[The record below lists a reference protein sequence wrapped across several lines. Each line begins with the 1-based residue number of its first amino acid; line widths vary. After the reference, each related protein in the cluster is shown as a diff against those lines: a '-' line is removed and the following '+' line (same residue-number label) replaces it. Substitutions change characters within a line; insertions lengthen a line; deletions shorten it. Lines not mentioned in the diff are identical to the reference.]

1 MTGEPDP
8 IGGDSGGGDSGGG
21 DSGGGGA
28 GTLAGIKVID
38 CTRVLGGPYCTQILA
53 DHGAEVIKVEPPQ
66 GDEVRDWGPPFKDGL
81 SAYFSGVNRNKRSI
95 SLDLT
100 AERGRAVLLRLL
112 AGADVLIENYKAGT
126 LENWGLGYEDV
137 LSTTFPRLVYCRITG
152 FGVDGPLGGLP
163 GYDAAVQA
171 WTGLI
176 SINGSEESG
185 AMRLGIPIVD
195 LGTGLYAAFGILAAL
210 QERSRSGRGQMV
222 EATLFDC
229 GFALQHPHAAN
240 FFMSGEPPRLTGNA
254 HPNIAPYD
262 LFATRG
268 RPLFLAVGNDRQ
280 FQRACRILG
289 QPDLADDPRF
299 RHNADRVRQRAAL
312 TAEIAALVAGLD
324 GETIAT
330 RLVEEG
336 VPAGAALGVA
346 DVAAHP
352 HTRHREMVVAKDA
365 YTGTGIPLKMSRTP
379 GAVRTTPPRFGADG
393 RDVLAEAGFSRGEIE
408 ALVADGVLVDE
419 RRGR

>member
-1 MTGEPDP
+1 MTREREQ
-8 IGGDSGGGDSGGG
+8 GGGE
-21 DSGGGGA
+21 GA
-28 GTLAGIKVID
+28 LAGIKIVD

-100 AERGRAVLLRLL
+100 SERGRAVLLRLL
-112 AGADVLIENYKAGT
+112 AGADILIENYKAGT
-126 LENWGLGYEDV
+126 LESWNIGYETV
-137 LSTTFPRLVYCRITG
+137 LSAQFPGLVYCRITG
-152 FGVDGPLGGLP
+152 FGADGPLGGLP

-171 WTGLI
+171 WAGLI

-222 EATLFDC
+222 EATLFAC

-240 FFMSGEPPRLTGNA
+240 FFMSGDPPRLTGNA
-254 HPNIAPYD
+254 HPNISPYD
-262 LFATRG
+262 LFSTRG

-280 FQRACRILG
+280 EQRPPAPSSASPTSPRTSAFATTPTDCAIASHSLAKYRRLWPISMAKPSRPSWWRRAC
-289 QPDLADDPRF
+289 PRA
-299 RHNADRVRQRAAL
+299 RRSVWRMSPPTPTRA
-312 TAEIAALVAGLD
+312 
-324 GETIAT
+324 IAT
-330 RLVEEG
+330 WWSRRTAT
-336 VPAGAALGVA
+336 PAPAF
-346 DVAAHP
+346 P
-352 HTRHREMVVAKDA
+352 
-365 YTGTGIPLKMSRTP
+365 SR
-379 GAVRTTPPRFGADG
+379 
-393 RDVLAEAGFSRGEIE
+393 
-408 ALVADGVLVDE
+408 
-419 RRGR
+419 

>member
-1 MTGEPDP
+1 MTYEREQ
-8 IGGDSGGGDSGGG
+8 GGGE
-21 DSGGGGA
+21 GA
-28 GTLAGIKVID
+28 LAGIKIID

-53 DHGAEVIKVEPPQ
+53 DHGAEVIKIEPPQ

-100 AERGRAVLLRLL
+100 SERGRVVLLQLL
-112 AGADVLIENYKAGT
+112 AGADILIENYKAGT
-126 LENWGLGYEDV
+126 LESWNIGYETV
-137 LSTTFPRLVYCRITG
+137 LSAQFPGLVYCRITG
-152 FGVDGPLGGLP
+152 FGADGPLGGLP

-171 WTGLI
+171 WAGLI

-240 FFMSGEPPRLTGNA
+240 FFMSGDPPRLTGNA
-254 HPNIAPYD
+254 HPNISPYD
-262 LFATRG
+262 LFSTRG

-280 FQRACRILG
+280 FQRACAILG
-289 QPDLADDPRF
+289 KPDLAEDERF
-299 RHNADRVRQRAAL
+299 RHNADRLRHRVAL
-312 TAEIAALVAGLD
+312 TGEIQALVVDLN

-330 RLVEEG
+330 ELVEAG
-336 VPAGAALGVA
+336 VPAGAALGMA
-346 DVAAHP
+346 DVAAHA
-352 HTRHREMVVAKDA
+352 HTRHRDMVVEKDG

-379 GAVRTTPPRFGADG
+379 GTVRSGPPLFGADG
-393 RDVLAEAGFSRGEIE
+393 RDVLAEAGFSDDEIE
-408 ALVADGVLVDE
+408 TLVADGVLVDE
-419 RRGR
+419 RRKP